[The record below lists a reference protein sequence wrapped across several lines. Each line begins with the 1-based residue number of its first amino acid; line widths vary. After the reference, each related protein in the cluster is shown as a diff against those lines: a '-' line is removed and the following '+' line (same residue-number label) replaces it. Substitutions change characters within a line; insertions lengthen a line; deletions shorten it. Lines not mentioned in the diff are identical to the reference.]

1 MKIRTLGL
9 VLIICA
15 AHAATA
21 ATNIGLKGI
30 GPRAGLVWPEAGDGT
45 FTIGLTADMGT
56 WTDNL
61 PWEMALTYWGNGEE
75 GRYAGTT
82 YDWSYTNIAY
92 RNTVAY
98 LFEIQ
103 KNMYVYPGA
112 GLSVNFFNVSWD
124 GPYEADHSD
133 TELTLT
139 VLGGFQFPIAEK
151 WHGQAEMQFDIG
163 DPDQTALQVDFI
175 YELGK

>member
-1 MKIRTLGL
+1 MKIRALI
-9 VLIICA
+9 VLA
-15 AHAATA
+15 LLFMVQTSDA
-21 ATNIGLKGI
+21 ATNIGLKGL

-45 FTIGLTADMGT
+45 FTIGLVADMGT
-56 WTDNL
+56 WTENL

-75 GRYAGTT
+75 GRYAGRT

-98 LFEIQ
+98 LFEVQ
-103 KNMYVYPGA
+103 KGMYVYPGA
-112 GLSVNFFNVSWD
+112 GLSINFFSVGWD
-124 GPYEADHSD
+124 GPNDSDSSD

-139 VLGGFQFPIAEK
+139 VLGGFQFPIAKK